1 MAKRYSK
8 QQMQKLV
15 EGSSP
20 LLDPTLQEIASFTF
34 DDEILIKR
42 IRISVLD
49 AVPNSP
55 QSGVKVYVCQ
65 LDDPTTANPATDVL
79 SETRLVTFKFGTSFV
94 NLDQTITMRK
104 LAGSCVKVYADTVA
118 GIHNFKCH
126 SVLHYLEV

>member
-15 EGSSP
+15 EGSTP
-20 LLDPTLQEIASFTF
+20 LLTTALQEVASFTF

-42 IRISVLD
+42 IRISLID

-55 QSGVKVYVCQ
+55 TSGVKVYVCQ
-65 LDDPTTANPATDVL
+65 LDDPTTANPATDVN
-79 SETRLVTFKFGTSFV
+79 SETRLVTFQFGLGV
-94 NLDQTITMRK
+94 INLDQTITMRK
-104 LAGSCVKVYADTVA
+104 LAGSCVKVYADVVD
-118 GIHNFKCH
+118 GIHNFKSH